1 MSHSILTGWEQNSAL
16 PPPITREHKYPIKNR
31 PKSEIIPI
39 VTIFHHTRFFLVLF
53 SSHMEMGI
61 LYIHMYNRNILK
73 KYLYN
78 WSEAVRQQM
87 PEIFS
92 YHRTF
97 YYFPPTFYLCST
109 PAPASLEGPYR
120 LDLPHTEGRQSRSF
134 FSFFS
139 PEQTIF
145 SSSVCQQNY
154 PYKCTQQTWIHRI
167 F

>member
-1 MSHSILTGWEQNSAL
+1 MRAGQRSASPHYTWTQISNQKPPQIRNHSNCYHSPPHKIFLT
-16 PPPITREHKYPIKNR
+16 
-31 PKSEIIPI
+31 
-39 VTIFHHTRFFLVLF
+39 VLF

-73 KYLYN
+73 KYLYD

-154 PYKCTQQTWIHRI
+154 PYKCTQQTWIHGI